1 VGEYSRIVLKS
12 IALSPIQE
20 LIVAAV
26 SGGAIT
32 AIANYF
38 LSKRRENRGDFS
50 AIIGTWQK
58 DNDRLRLQEIESRA
72 RISALEAKY
81 SELHTRFISLILWI
95 KANEGRKIIL
105 DTQYEDEFLHPLGLS
120 LDDEKEALEDRKKKK

>member
-1 VGEYSRIVLKS
+1 VDEYSRAILK
-12 IALSPIQE
+12 IIHLSPIQE

-26 SGGAIT
+26 SGGTIT

-50 AIIGTWQK
+50 AIIETWQK

-95 KANEGRKIIL
+95 KANEGRKIVL
-105 DTQYEDEFLHPLGLS
+105 DSQYEDEFLSPLGLS
-120 LDDEKEALEDRKKKK
+120 LKDERDVLENKKENK